1 MDKIN
6 IVNGDGTYVKD
17 CFSKTIDIA
26 IDYYGQEYK
35 KIILDTIT
43 NLSFYEWQTNQNIL
57 EVYKDI
63 KKSTLSLEKTNYLKL
78 KKDLIEGIF
87 FEEEQVVVYKNDLLK
102 RNYGS
107 SKFGGPGL
115 I

>member
-17 CFSKTIDIA
+17 CLSKTIDIA

-63 KKSTLSLEKTNYLKL
+63 KKSALSLEKTNYLKL
-78 KKDLIEGIF
+78 KKDSIEGIF
-87 FEEEQVVVYKNDLLK
+87 FKK
-102 RNYGS
+102 RLSHSNS
-107 SKFGGPGL
+107 
-115 I
+115 